1 MHNILLRRVIKIFVF
16 IFLFGFIMVMEKTL
30 KVSSLQELGVK
41 NAFTVAQPF
50 YSWVVGFPILIFFF
64 YSKWADKNIW
74 IRSKSENNSRGNS
87 NINPVEKS
95 IKKIFEKNDSCKCGS
110 KIKDDA
116 KFCSECGEEIV
127 RKPKIQLC
135 DCGQEIN
142 PNAKFCDNCGKKNII
157 STGYKINE
165 DVTKMVSQPETKIRE
180 EISETFQSD
189 KEKNQELS
197 EMFSFGVALL
207 VAVIIIFIIW
217 VMLT

>member
-116 KFCSECGEEIV
+116 KFCSECGEEII

-142 PNAKFCDNCGKKNII
+142 PNAKFCNNCGLKTSVQPTQNVTEKEVSKVQVDDSISSFKIDSSDEEKN
-157 STGYKINE
+157 INE
-165 DVTKMVSQPETKIRE
+165 DYEMVFAGIITLI
-180 EISETFQSD
+180 T
-189 KEKNQELS
+189 
-197 EMFSFGVALL
+197 
-207 VAVIIIFIIW
+207 IIFIIYI
-217 VMLT
+217 VVSVK

>member
-1 MHNILLRRVIKIFVF
+1 MHNIILRRVIKIFVF

-30 KVSSLQELGVK
+30 KVSGLQELGVK

-74 IRSKSENNSRGNS
+74 IRSKSENNSWGNS

-116 KFCSECGEEIV
+116 KFCSECGEEII

-142 PNAKFCDNCGKKNII
+142 PNAKFCNNCGLKTSVQPTQNVTEKEVSKVQVDDSISSFKIDSSDEEKNINK
-157 STGYKINE
+157 GY
-165 DVTKMVSQPETKIRE
+165 
-180 EISETFQSD
+180 
-189 KEKNQELS
+189 
-197 EMFSFGVALL
+197 EMGCAGIITLI
-207 VAVIIIFIIW
+207 IIIFIIY
-217 VMLT
+217 VVVTVK

>member
-1 MHNILLRRVIKIFVF
+1 
-16 IFLFGFIMVMEKTL
+16 MVMEKTL
-30 KVSSLQELGVK
+30 KVSGLQELGVK

-74 IRSKSENNSRGNS
+74 IRSKSENNSWGNS

-116 KFCSECGEEIV
+116 KFCSECGEEII

-142 PNAKFCDNCGKKNII
+142 PNAKFCNNCGLKTSVQPTQNVTEKEVSKVQVDDSISSFKIDSSDEEKN
-157 STGYKINE
+157 INE
-165 DVTKMVSQPETKIRE
+165 DYEMVFAGIITLI
-180 EISETFQSD
+180 T
-189 KEKNQELS
+189 
-197 EMFSFGVALL
+197 
-207 VAVIIIFIIW
+207 IIFIIYI
-217 VMLT
+217 VVSVK

>member
-1 MHNILLRRVIKIFVF
+1 MHNIILRRVIKIFVF

-30 KVSSLQELGVK
+30 KVSGLQELGVK

-74 IRSKSENNSRGNS
+74 IRSKSENNSWGNS

-116 KFCSECGEEIV
+116 KFCSECGEEII

-142 PNAKFCDNCGKKNII
+142 PNAKFCNNCGLKTSVQPTQNVTEKEVSKVQVDDSISSFKIDSSDEEKN
-157 STGYKINE
+157 INE
-165 DVTKMVSQPETKIRE
+165 DYEMVFAGIITLI
-180 EISETFQSD
+180 T
-189 KEKNQELS
+189 
-197 EMFSFGVALL
+197 
-207 VAVIIIFIIW
+207 IIFIIYI
-217 VMLT
+217 VVSVK

>member
-1 MHNILLRRVIKIFVF
+1 MHNIILRRVIKIFVF

-30 KVSSLQELGVK
+30 KVSGLQELGVK

-74 IRSKSENNSRGNS
+74 IRSKSENNSWGNS

-116 KFCSECGEEIV
+116 KFCSECGEEII

-142 PNAKFCDNCGKKNII
+142 PNEKFCNNCGLKTGVQPTQNVTEKEVSKVQVDDSISSFKIDSSDEEKN
-157 STGYKINE
+157 INE
-165 DVTKMVSQPETKIRE
+165 DYEMVFAGIITLI
-180 EISETFQSD
+180 T
-189 KEKNQELS
+189 
-197 EMFSFGVALL
+197 
-207 VAVIIIFIIW
+207 IIFIIYI
-217 VMLT
+217 VVSVK